1 MREPE
6 GWAVSITVDYVQPRS
21 SVMHGVG
28 FPLNGVGQVKERR
41 LVRFP
46 QRRMPKGIP
55 VLLCIYHSFQCT
67 ANQLLPKMNTSAIRA
82 T

>member
-1 MREPE
+1 MRQPE
-6 GWAVSITVDYVQPRS
+6 EWAVSITVDYVEPRS

-28 FPLNGVGQVKERR
+28 FPLDSAGR
-41 LVRFP
+41 LVRCP

-55 VLLCIYHSFQCT
+55 VLCIYHSFQCT
-67 ANQLLPKMNTSAIRA
+67 ANQLLPNTNTSAIHA